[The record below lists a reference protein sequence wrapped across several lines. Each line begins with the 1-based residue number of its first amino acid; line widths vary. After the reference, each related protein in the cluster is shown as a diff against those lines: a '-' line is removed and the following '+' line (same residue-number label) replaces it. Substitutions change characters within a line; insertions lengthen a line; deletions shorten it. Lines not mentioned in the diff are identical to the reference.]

1 MSAGT
6 KAKSV
11 VLSYL
16 KQAMEFTS
24 ISPVIAPTE
33 PMDDRE
39 LARAIRLSIA
49 AEEDAAST
57 YKLIADS
64 CSNKD
69 IKKIIENI
77 SAEEVVHIGEFQKLL
92 SMVDKDE
99 DKLIEEGKK
108 EVEEKLC

>member
-1 MSAGT
+1 MSAGIL
-6 KAKSV
+6 AKSV

-16 KQAMEFTS
+16 KQAMDFTS
-24 ISPVIAPTE
+24 ISPVITPTE

-64 CSNKD
+64 TNNKD
-69 IKKIIENI
+69 AKKIFEDV
-77 SAEEVVHIGEFQKLL
+77 STEEVKHIGEFQKLL
-92 SMVDKDE
+92 SMIDKNE